1 MRVYRA
7 LFVLGFLMMV
17 APYAVEARPEEAPD
31 EPVRA
36 EGSAPP
42 RFDWGFQATV
52 ISQTAPS
59 FRSPYAGPRSFS
71 NEGSAAWST
80 TITTT
85 LYTGL
90 SLWKG
95 AWLSVQPEFSGGGGP
110 GGGQGIGAYVNQ
122 DAVKA
127 GSSVKQRPYI
137 ARAFFHQDLLLEGGP
152 AAGGTDS
159 GSRDLDAFVADSN
172 ARFGRANGR
181 RIEITAGKFS
191 MADFFDSNEVAGDVH
206 HRLMNWALVNDG
218 AWDYSADARGYTWGV
233 VVGVFRDPLA
243 LRVAVSAMPA
253 VANGISFDT
262 ALADAHAENAELSW
276 TFDADH
282 KGEVRVLA
290 WENHAKMGSYRE
302 SLSRAAGG
310 VTAPAPDVT
319 LSRRAGRTKRGVG
332 LNLQRQF
339 GEWGGFLRAGW
350 SDGRN
355 ESFAY
360 TEIDRTLSGGIAHG
374 AGWLGRPD
382 DTIVLAGI
390 ASALS
395 SPHRDYLAAGGIGFQ
410 VGDGRLQYGYE
421 QVLEANYNAQVTAGV
436 SLGADF
442 QRVWN
447 PGYNR
452 DRGPISVFGIRL
464 HLHP

>member
-1 MRVYRA
+1 MRVSQRLVLL
-7 LFVLGFLMMV
+7 LFVGAV
-17 APYAVEARPEEAPD
+17 ATGVMDARPEEEVFEKRENA
-31 EPVRA
+31 
-36 EGSAPP
+36 APP
-42 RFDWGFQATV
+42 RWDWGFQATA
-52 ISQTAPS
+52 ISQAAPS
-59 FRSPYAGPRSFS
+59 FRSPYTGPRSFANS
-71 NEGSAAWST
+71 GSAAWST
-80 TITTT
+80 TVTGTV
-85 LYTGL
+85 YTGL
-90 SLWKG
+90 SLWNG
-95 AWLSVQPEFSGGGGP
+95 AWVSIQPEFSGGGGP

-127 GSSVKQRPYI
+127 GSSVRQRPYI
-137 ARAFFHQDLLLEGGP
+137 ARAFLHQELPFGESAQEPP
-152 AAGGTDS
+152 AS
-159 GSRDLDAFVADSN
+159 SSEPSRDLDGFVADSN
-172 ARFGRANGR
+172 ARFGTQKAR

-191 MADFFDSNEVAGDVH
+191 MADFFDANDVAGDVH

-218 AWDYSADARGYTWGV
+218 AWDYSADARGYTWGAV
-233 VVGVFRDPLA
+233 LGVFRDSLA
-243 LRVAVSAMPA
+243 FRVAVSAMPS

-262 ALADAHAENAELSW
+262 ALAEAHAENAEISW
-276 TFDADH
+276 AFDPDG
-282 KGEVRVLA
+282 KGSVRLLA
-290 WENHAKMGSYRE
+290 WENHARMGSYRE
-302 SLSRAAGG
+302 ALASSTSSER
-310 VTAPAPDVT
+310 PDITV
-319 LSRRAGRTKRGVG
+319 SRRPGRTKRGLG

-360 TEIDRTLSGGIAHG
+360 TEIDRTFSAGAAHG
-374 AGWLGRPD
+374 AALIGRPD
-382 DTIVLAGI
+382 DTLVLAGV

-395 SPHRDYLAAGGIGFQ
+395 AEHRQYLEAGGIGFQ
-410 VGDGRLQYGYE
+410 VGDGRLRYGRE
-421 QVLEANYNAQVTAGV
+421 QVIEANYNAQITGGV